1 MLIQTIKRILHPR
14 ATSPNNLAEKH
25 DLSLSLSLPPNKKK
39 KEGEKKTIV
48 KLNRLGQT
56 VATIFNNRAAY
67 V

>member
-1 MLIQTIKRILHPR
+1 MLVQTIKRILHPR

-25 DLSLSLSLPPNKKK
+25 DLSLSLPSNKKK